1 MSLPQPRTDEGRAG
15 LAALLAAPGDAL
27 VALDFDGTLSPI
39 VPDPDSSRLV
49 DGGAEALRAV
59 AARVGRLAVVT
70 GRPAKRAVELGEFA
84 SVPGIIVE
92 GQYGAEQWQDGVLA
106 APEPAPGLATMRAA
120 LPDVLDGADPGVWI
134 EDKTLGLVVHT
145 RRTRDPEGELE
156 RVAPRVVAL
165 AEEHGLEASAGRAVV
180 EVRSPGV
187 DKGGAIRRLVADH
200 RPAAVLYAGDDL
212 GDLPAYDAVEA
223 LRAEGTPGLTVCSS
237 SDEVTELAARADLV
251 VDGPAG
257 VVGLLTALAD
267 AIG

>member
-1 MSLPQPRTDEGRAG
+1 MSLPEPRTEDGRAG

-39 VPDPDSSRLV
+39 VPDPASSRLV

-70 GRPAKRAVELGEFA
+70 GRAASVAVELGGFA
-84 SVPGIIVE
+84 SVPGVIVE
-92 GQYGAEQWQDGVLA
+92 GQYGAEQWRDGRLS
-106 APEPAPGLATMRAA
+106 APEPPPGLRSMRAE
-120 LPDVLDGADPGVWI
+120 LPGVLDGADPGVWI
-134 EDKTLGLVVHT
+134 EDKTLGVVVHT
-145 RRTRDPEGELE
+145 RRAADPDGELE
-156 RVAPRVVAL
+156 AVAPRVIAL
-165 AEEHGLEASAGRAVV
+165 AERHGLEASPGRAVV
-180 EVRSPGV
+180 EVRSANV

-200 RPAAVLYAGDDL
+200 RPSAVLYAGDDL

-223 LRAEGTPGLTVCSS
+223 LRAEGTLGLTVCSG

-257 VVGLLTALAD
+257 VVALLTAIAD